1 MQCNVDYQLSSDS
14 TACSEIVEQNQ
25 TTDNNQTTNN
35 NQTIDDQTIDSN
47 QTTDPSN
54 SDYKLLFSSRVC
66 AFINQIL
73 ILIVIVITSVGSTMK
88 SSSKQPILALINQ
101 YQLLLLL
108 PLLGT
113 YIEDDFQSFVTEFQ
127 YMSFDLKFID
137 NVFYWPYI
145 DSTVSR
151 IDYEQPEYIFKMNG
165 IESGSFLCN
174 HYTFFKLIITI
185 AILDTVLSLI
195 RCLIPKKRG
204 RKR

>member
-14 TACSEIVEQNQ
+14 TACSEIVAQNQ
-25 TTDNNQTTNN
+25 TTDNNQT
-35 NQTIDDQTIDSN
+35 IDDDQTIDSN

-54 SDYKLLFSSRVC
+54 SDYKLLLSSRAC
-66 AFINQIL
+66 ALFTQA
-73 ILIVIVITSVGSTMK
+73 LIVIIIVITSVGSTMK

-113 YIEDDFQSFVTEFQ
+113 YIEDDFQNFVTEFQ

-137 NVFYWPYI
+137 NIFYWPYI
-145 DSTVSR
+145 DSLVSK
-151 IDYEQPEYIFKMNG
+151 IDYEQPNDIFRMNG
-165 IESGSFLCN
+165 IESGSFVYN
-174 HYTFFKLIITI
+174 HYTFIKLIIAI
-185 AILDTVLSLI
+185 SILDAVFSII

-204 RKR
+204 RQR